1 MHSTLKHD
9 AFLSYSRKD
18 DVIAREIV
26 TTLDKMDVRV
36 WMDVNELDY
45 GALIFLE
52 IERAIAESRCLI
64 LLMSKNS
71 VAENTSEWVSL
82 ERCTALFRDPANK
95 GRGFIPV
102 LIDEVKIPDL
112 LRGFLYADL
121 RSDCVDRSANLE
133 RLANTIKLLANQSQT
148 PRVQLVI
155 GNNQDTQTKNEE
167 KCFAS
172 LESGIPSD

>member
-1 MHSTLKHD
+1 
-9 AFLSYSRKD
+9 
-18 DVIAREIV
+18 
-26 TTLDKMDVRV
+26 
-36 WMDVNELDY
+36 MDVNELDY